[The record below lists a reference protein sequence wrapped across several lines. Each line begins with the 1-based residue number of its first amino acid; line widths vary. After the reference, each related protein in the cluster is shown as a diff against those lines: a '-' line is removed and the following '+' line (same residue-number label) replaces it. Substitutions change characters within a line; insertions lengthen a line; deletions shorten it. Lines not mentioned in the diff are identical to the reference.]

1 MKIYFVHA
9 NDQAILFEVEPASS
23 LKPQWWKD
31 STFFKPGTAS
41 QTKVEAQLHLK
52 SCPAIHSLF
61 NAGYILRSP
70 CDIEVISNNETFSI
84 HYPHDIANNDH
95 PLKNCFFHGHSGE
108 QWGKFDSMVE
118 DYVPMTFKFDTHIY
132 VVSDEPC
139 NVLYLNPFWSNF
151 HRNLINMDAMLQTS
165 YEIYD
170 KLGHA
175 IIPNFLVRKNTRTL
189 IKQGDPLVHLIPFA
203 QQSVSVES
211 VHLFSQEEQ
220 QFFLRTVGQLY
231 NKRLFSSHSLHSGF
245 LKGLMFPNKYSLKE
259 ISPSSFFKKVKKS
272 RNFPLFKRSK

>member
-1 MKIYFVHA
+1 MKVHFVHA
-9 NDQAILFEVEPASS
+9 DERALLFEIEKASS

-31 STFFKPGTAS
+31 STFFKTASAS
-41 QTKVEAQLHLK
+41 QTKLHAKPQMK

-70 CDIEVISNNETFSI
+70 CDIEVISTEETFSI
-84 HYPHDIANNDH
+84 HQTADIEGTNH
-95 PLKNCFFHGHSGE
+95 PLKGCFFHGHSGE
-108 QWGKFDSMVE
+108 QWGNFEELAE
-118 DYVPMTFKFDTHIY
+118 DYVPMTFKFDTNIFI
-132 VVSDEPC
+132 VSDTPC
-139 NVLYLNPFWSNF
+139 NILYLNPFWSNL
-151 HRNLINMDAMLQTS
+151 HRNMVNMDAMLQTS

-170 KLGHA
+170 RAGHS

-211 VHLFSQEEQ
+211 VHLVNKEDQ
-220 QFFLRTVGQLY
+220 QFFLRTVDQVY
-231 NKRLFSSHSLHSGF
+231 NKRLFCSHSINTGF
-245 LKGLMFPNKYSLKE
+245 LKGLMFPNRFSLKE
-259 ISPSSFFKKVKKS
+259 VSPPSFFKKVKKS